1 MVKNVKNNTFMEEV
15 MSSET
20 LVLVDFYTVWCGP
33 CKKLSPVLENIAEK
47 YEGKIKVVKVDVEEE
62 VSLATLF
69 RIASVPTVMFFKSG
83 KAVGSF
89 VGYKSEQEI
98 ETLIEKRL

>member
-69 RIASVPTVMFFKSG
+69 RIASVPTVMFFKNG

>member
-33 CKKLSPVLENIAEK
+33 CKKLSPILENIAEK

-69 RIASVPTVMFFKSG
+69 RIASVPTVMFFKNG

>member
-69 RIASVPTVMFFKSG
+69 RIASVPTVMFFKNG

-98 ETLIEKRL
+98 ETLIEKQL

>member
-47 YEGKIKVVKVDVEEE
+47 YEDKIKVVKVDVEEE

-69 RIASVPTVMFFKSG
+69 RIASVPTVMFFKNG